1 VLPPITAF
9 QGAEHA
15 PFLMK
20 GGRAAALMVHGFPGT
35 PADIRPFADCLNA
48 LGWTVQGI
56 LLPGFGAQIETLPK
70 RTHQEW
76 SAAVL
81 EALQA
86 LKKDHA
92 PVVLVGHSMGGALA
106 MCVAAELPPEALI
119 LTAPFSKLESFLW
132 NMMPVFR
139 TVFPEVRPFRLL
151 RLDFSKPEV
160 REGIRNFMPD
170 ADLDDPQVQQA
181 IRDLRLPISVFEQI
195 RQLGQRAFNLA
206 PQLKMPAFV
215 VQGTQDTLVKPHL
228 TRQLLLRYG
237 GAVHYLELPA
247 EHDLIDPQARYW
259 PHLERTLRDFVE
271 QLA

>member
-15 PFLMK
+15 PFLMQ

-35 PADIRPFADCLNA
+35 PADVRPLADCLNA
-48 LGWTVQGI
+48 LNWTVQGI

-76 SAAVL
+76 SAAVR

-86 LKKDHA
+86 LQKAHA
-92 PVVLVGHSMGGALA
+92 PVLLVGHSMGGALA
-106 MCVAAELPPEALI
+106 MCVAAETPPDGLI
-119 LTAPFSKLESFLW
+119 LTAPFSKIENVLW

-139 TVFPEVRPFRLL
+139 TLFPEVRPFRLL

-160 REGIRNFMPD
+160 REGIRNFIPD

-181 IRDLRLPISVFEQI
+181 IRDLRLPINVFEQI
-195 RQLGQRAFNLA
+195 RQVGQRALNLA
-206 PQLKMPAFV
+206 PQLKMPALIL
-215 VQGTQDTLVKPHL
+215 QGTHDTLVKPHL
-228 TRQLLLRYG
+228 TRQLVSRYG
-237 GAVHYLELPA
+237 GAVRYLEVPA
-247 EHDLIDPQARYW
+247 EHGLIDSRAPYW
-259 PHLERTLRDFVE
+259 SQVESALREFVE
-271 QLA
+271 QFT

>member
-15 PFLMK
+15 PFLMQ

-35 PADIRPFADCLNA
+35 PADVRPLADCLNA
-48 LGWTVQGI
+48 LNWTVQGI

-76 SAAVL
+76 SAAVR

-86 LKKDHA
+86 LQKAHA
-92 PVVLVGHSMGGALA
+92 PVLLLGHSMGGALA
-106 MCVAAELPPEALI
+106 MCVAAETPPDGLI
-119 LTAPFSKLESFLW
+119 LTAPFSKIENVLW

-139 TVFPEVRPFRLL
+139 TLFPEVRPFRLL

-160 REGIRNFMPD
+160 REGIRNFIPD

-181 IRDLRLPISVFEQI
+181 IRDLKLPINVFEQI
-195 RQLGQRAFNLA
+195 RQVGQRALNLA
-206 PQLKMPAFV
+206 PQLKMPALIL
-215 VQGTQDTLVKPHL
+215 QGTHDTLVKPHL
-228 TRQLLLRYG
+228 TRQLVSRYG
-237 GAVHYLELPA
+237 GAVRYLEVPA
-247 EHDLIDPQARYW
+247 EHGLIDSRAPYW
-259 PHLERTLRDFVE
+259 SQVESALREFVE
-271 QLA
+271 QFT